1 MFALRI
7 LYQTVTIFGWVYI
20 PNTHL
25 TGKPAFFCHQKNGS
39 ATFVCA
45 NVEGIDTHQNTI
57 IERSTREQ
65 WKAVCLPAA
74 MGASQVDIEKHNA
87 VPCGYRRF
95 WLMLLVCWGL
105 MVSHEESS
113 TNRSGDGNQPEWSPA
128 RRGVWTEQ
136 KLLIVHGGEETTHKK
151 HASVRSNPKKYT
163 CL

>member
-7 LYQTVTIFGWVYI
+7 PYQTVTIFGWVYI

-25 TGKPAFFCHQKNGS
+25 TGKPVFFCHQKNGS

-45 NVEGIDTHQNTI
+45 NVEGIDTHQNPI

-65 WKAVCLPAA
+65 WKAVCLPVA
-74 MGASQVDIEKHNA
+74 MGASQVDVEKHNA